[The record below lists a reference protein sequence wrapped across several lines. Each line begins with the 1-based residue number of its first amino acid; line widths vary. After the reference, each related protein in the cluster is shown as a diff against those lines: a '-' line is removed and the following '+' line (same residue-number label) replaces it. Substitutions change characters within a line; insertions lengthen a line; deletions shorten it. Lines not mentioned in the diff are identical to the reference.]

1 MALPPEVAD
10 KAVYSPH
17 LGGNTGGAFARGH
30 RNMWNS
36 VRLLLEG
43 QRPNYIVNGL

>member
-1 MALPPEVAD
+1 MNRETSVAVID
-10 KAVYSPH
+10 IGS
-17 LGGNTGGAFARGH
+17 
-30 RNMWNS
+30 NS